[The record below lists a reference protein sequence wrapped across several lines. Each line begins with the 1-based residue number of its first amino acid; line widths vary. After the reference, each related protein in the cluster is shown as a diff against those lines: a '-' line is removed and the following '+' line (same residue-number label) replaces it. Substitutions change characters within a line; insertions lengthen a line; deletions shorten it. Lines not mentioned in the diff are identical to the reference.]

1 MNLQLHTLIQF
12 AGLSHLGLLW
22 AGATMPKVVGLRD
35 HTASLPPFVGRLF
48 WVYYTFI
55 AFCLIGFGCVSFF
68 LAEPLASGAPL
79 ARAVCTFLAGFWTI
93 RLAVAAFV
101 FDVRP
106 YLTNAWLKLG
116 YAATNV
122 VFAALPLIYA
132 WAAWKG
138 GE

>member
-1 MNLQLHTLIQF
+1 MNMPLPTLIQF
-12 AGLSHLGLLW
+12 AGISHLGLLW
-22 AGATMPKVVGLRD
+22 AGATMPKVVRLRA

-48 WVYYTFI
+48 WVYYAFI
-55 AFCLIGFGCVSFF
+55 AFCLVGFGGVSFF

-79 ARAVCTFLAGFWTI
+79 ARAVCAFLSGFWTI
-93 RLAVAAFV
+93 RLIVAAFV

-106 YLTNAWLKLG
+106 YLTNAWLKIG

-138 GE
+138 GA